1 MVMKSQKSEDRARLR
16 FENSRSVS
24 EESLGFLFTHTASGW
39 YSSPGTTG
47 SASSDAD
54 QPRQEV
60 VMRESRFEL
69 SVGES
74 VRIDNQVLTVIDITG
89 DEITFRMDIAD
100 GFDFADVVCSVEVDK
115 PLVPR

>member
-1 MVMKSQKSEDRARLR
+1 
-16 FENSRSVS
+16 
-24 EESLGFLFTHTASGW
+24 
-39 YSSPGTTG
+39 
-47 SASSDAD
+47 
-54 QPRQEV
+54 
-60 VMRESRFEL
+60 MRESRFEL

-74 VRIDNQVLTVIDITG
+74 VRIDNQILTVIDITG